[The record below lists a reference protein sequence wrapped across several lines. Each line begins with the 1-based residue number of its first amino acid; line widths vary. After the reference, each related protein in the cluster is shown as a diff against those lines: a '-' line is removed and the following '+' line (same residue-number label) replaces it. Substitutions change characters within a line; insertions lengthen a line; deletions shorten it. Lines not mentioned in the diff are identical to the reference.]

1 MAEQDNSN
9 IFLTLPSIYKPFYI
23 QRLYAVNLYS
33 VESSRDSG
41 STLTESTNT
50 ITSVVNVYNG
60 IGLLASTKFLTIDD
74 FNNKQQILDKIDGF
88 DKIDSVDSLIGKFE
102 NSSAIPKTTKNNFE
116 NNNVIDDRYKWY
128 KDAKYENLKSRLYN
142 YLGTDNSQLFF
153 SGLPTGTTIETNDL
167 YTIGLLEDKISI
179 YDGLN
184 KTYMFLPEL
193 NSSIYR
199 NKPLIL
205 SDYNHSVMDV
215 FKSVEPL
222 LPIKNIGKMKLYSR
236 FTSVNFSENNN
247 IVNRNVNEE
256 RTINFGNLNEID
268 DDKGMNTK
276 YARITIKVEKG
287 DRVEGDKFVIDNV
300 SGSTVMDEVIGII
313 GHFNTEIDK
322 EVRYYV
328 VNEAFINEYCKISE
342 NSNGYC
348 KEYIDKR
355 EQYDLKM
362 NEFTYSSRMTNFPF
376 LNMIPALRNT
386 KGYYYSS
393 NDEVNEDFPFAM
405 EVYCEAKKQS
415 LPELGNTNYSS
426 YYNLKINSFGIKYP
440 TDLYLIGVY
449 SPLTA
454 LSGTCCYYPGIIIDE
469 NTPYVREIKAGTEL
483 IPQIDSTT
491 IIMNFGL
498 VYEPT
503 NSDEG
508 GSGGSG
514 VTPRT

>member
-23 QRLYAVNLYS
+23 QRLYTVNLYS

-102 NSSAIPKTTKNNFE
+102 NSSATPKTTKNNFE
-116 NNNVIDDRYKWY
+116 NNNVIDDLYKRY

-142 YLGTDNSQLFF
+142 YLGTDDSQLFF

-184 KTYMFLPEL
+184 KTYMLLPEL

-222 LPIKNIGKMKLYSR
+222 LPIKNIGKIKLYSR

-276 YARITIKVEKG
+276 YSRITITVDK
-287 DRVEGDKFVIDNV
+287 DNNKFVIENGIGDTN
-300 SGSTVMDEVIGII
+300 MDEVIGII
-313 GHFNTEIDK
+313 GHFNTEIDE

-348 KEYIDKR
+348 TEYIDKR

-362 NEFTYSSRMTNFPF
+362 NEFTYSSRTTDFPF
-376 LNMIPALRNT
+376 LNMTPALRNT
-386 KGYYYSS
+386 EGYYYSS
-393 NDEVNEDFPFAM
+393 NSDEVNVAFPFAM
-405 EVYCEAKKQS
+405 EVYCELS
-415 LPELGNTNYSS
+415 GDDIPTLGNTNYSS
-426 YYNLKINSFGIKYP
+426 FYDLKINSFESIDSS
-440 TDLYLIGVY
+440 TTLYLIGVY

-454 LSGTCCYYPGIIIDE
+454 LSGTCCNYGIINDE
-469 NTPYVREIKAGTEL
+469 NTPYVREIIGGTEL
-483 IPQIDSTT
+483 TPQIDSTT

-503 NSDEG
+503 NSEEG
-508 GSGGSG
+508 GSGGSE

>member
-1 MAEQDNSN
+1 MTEQDNSS

-23 QRLYAVNLYS
+23 QRLYSVNLYS
-33 VESSRDSG
+33 VESSSDSG
-41 STLTESTNT
+41 TTSTESTNT
-50 ITSVVNVYNG
+50 IRSVVNVYNG
-60 IGLLASTKFLTIDD
+60 IGLKAHTAIMSVSDGEIGARFVGNLNTSGSTSVDD
-74 FNNKQQILDKIDGF
+74 LIKKNAIQKLKNILKRYFSGDANKSLLFYKNIENIDKI
-88 DKIDSVDSLIGKFE
+88 E
-102 NSSAIPKTTKNNFE
+102 
-116 NNNVIDDRYKWY
+116 
-128 KDAKYENLKSRLYN
+128 
-142 YLGTDNSQLFF
+142 QL
-153 SGLPTGTTIETNDL
+153 PDL
-167 YTIGLLEDKISI
+167 YAIGLLEDKISI

-184 KTYMFLPEL
+184 EEYMILPEL

-215 FKSVEPL
+215 FKGVDPL
-222 LPIKNIGKMKLYSR
+222 LPIKNIGKMKLSSR

-256 RTINFGNLNEID
+256 RTINFGNLNVISGATE
-268 DDKGMNTK
+268 MNTR

-287 DRVEGDKFVIDNV
+287 DRLGDMVGDRFVIDNV
-300 SGSTVMDEVIGII
+300 TGSTAMDEVIGII
-313 GHFNTEIDK
+313 GHFNTEIDE

-328 VNEAFINEYCKISE
+328 VNEAFINDYCKIFE

-348 KEYIDKR
+348 DEYIDKR

-362 NEFTYSSRMTNFPF
+362 NEFTYSSGMTSSWITNFPF

-386 KGYYYSS
+386 EGYYYSS
-393 NDEVNEDFPFAM
+393 ADEVNEDFPFAM
-405 EVYCEAKKQS
+405 EVYCELS
-415 LPELGNTNYSS
+415 GNDIPSIDDTNYSR
-426 YYNLKINSFGIKYP
+426 YYNLKINSFGIKNP
-440 TDLYLIGVY
+440 TDSDINLYLIGVY

-454 LSGTCCYYPGIIIDE
+454 LSGTCCNYGIINDE

-503 NSDEG
+503 NSNEG